1 MKYVFIVS
9 YIDVQKKYRK
19 KINYTSDHSDNIY
32 ILRFYDTSNKVFY
45 EDNVKH
51 SIVNDVYL
59 TLDIFKD
66 NFYAIKDELFNYLIE
81 KEDILKEKKQD
92 FMRQYL
98 EEWLIWKTNIT

>member
-1 MKYVFIVS
+1 MKYIFIVS

-19 KINYTSDHSDNIY
+19 KLNYNSGYGDNIY
-32 ILRFYDTSNKVFY
+32 ILRFYDTGTKIFY
-45 EDNVKH
+45 EDNTRH

-66 NFYAIKDELFNYLIE
+66 NFYEIKDELFNYLIE
-81 KEDILKEKKQD
+81 KEDILKETKQN

-98 EEWLIWKTNIT
+98 EEWLI